1 MLYPILPPILVVLS
15 AIGIIFFLV
24 KKASKVALI
33 EDLKKREHMDLVSS
47 FWEQEKKPSK
57 LGSKLRQVGLFILEK
72 TIGKMKTASLKLGNL
87 FALWGEKLRRKRS
100 NHFFLKRDPQNRDI
114 NVNRVDSGIFDRIR
128 QRRVVRNNGLNND
141 IRINEKPKESN
152 VPSEN
157 IVVSIKRPEIKDQF
171 KQILIERIAINP
183 KDLEAYE
190 RLGEYYYDIGNY
202 NHAKECFKQVLKLDP
217 RNNNVKFRMKNLER
231 LLVR

>member
-1 MLYPILPPILVVLS
+1 MLYSILPPILVVLS
-15 AIGIIFFLV
+15 AIGIILFLV
-24 KKASKVALI
+24 KKASKVAQI
-33 EDLKKREHMDLVSS
+33 EDLKKREHMDLVPS
-47 FWEQEKKPSK
+47 FWDQSKKPSRV
-57 LGSKLRQVGLFILEK
+57 GSKLRQIGLFILEK
-72 TIGKMKTASLKLGNL
+72 TIGKMKTASLKLGNT

-114 NVNRVDSGIFDRIR
+114 SMNRVESGIFDRIR
-128 QRRVVRNNGLNND
+128 QGRMMRNNGLNND
-141 IRINEKPKESN
+141 IRIGEKPKE
-152 VPSEN
+152 PSIPNEN
-157 IVVSIKRPEIKDQF
+157 IIVSIKRPEIKDQF
-171 KQILIERIAINP
+171 EQILIERIAINP

-231 LLVR
+231 LLMR